1 MTMCFKAPP
10 SANFVD
16 LSLGRGGGG
25 GGVCESVFNLFEAGQ
40 LYPVHH
46 C

>member
-1 MTMCFKAPP
+1 MTMCFKTPP
-10 SANFVD
+10 SAI
-16 LSLGRGGGG
+16 LLTCLWGGGG
-25 GGVCESVFNLFEAGQ
+25 GGGESVFNLFEAGQ